1 VRGKKVR
8 SELVRGEWTAHKR
21 WLTADGSQQEV
32 KK

>member
-1 VRGKKVR
+1 VRREQVR
-8 SELVRGEWTAHKR
+8 SEWTAYKR